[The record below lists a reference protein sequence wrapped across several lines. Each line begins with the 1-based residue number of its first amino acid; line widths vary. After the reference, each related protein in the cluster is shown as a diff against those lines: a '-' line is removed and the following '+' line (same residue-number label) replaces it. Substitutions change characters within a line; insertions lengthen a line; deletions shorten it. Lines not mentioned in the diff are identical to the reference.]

1 MQLVAILRIK
11 IQIRESIDT
20 KDFATIRHLQKYVI
34 CFFGRPTNPFTTST
48 FSEEMFWACCKII
61 WRPLTCDFWLKWSAW

>member
-34 CFFGRPTNPFTTST
+34 CFFGRPPNPFTTST
-48 FSEEMFWACCKII
+48 S
-61 WRPLTCDFWLKWSAW
+61 PLFF